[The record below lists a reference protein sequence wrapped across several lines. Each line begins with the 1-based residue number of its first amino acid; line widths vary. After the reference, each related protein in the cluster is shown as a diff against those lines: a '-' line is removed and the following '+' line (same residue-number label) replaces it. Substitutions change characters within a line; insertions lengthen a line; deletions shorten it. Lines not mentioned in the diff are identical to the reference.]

1 MGYLSSAYG
10 LHAISTQPF
19 LHPDYI
25 YHTWANFNPQHQNSY
40 ARTKADFGVGK
51 RFEENYFA
59 GTDANGNKLPAN
71 FNWTPPF
78 SFKAGWEDYSSAFE
92 FGEAPENLLAV
103 ENVAT
108 AANKPGWLM
117 QSDVLSPLAPVSNAR
132 SDTFTIRV
140 MGEPKSI
147 GSQKMN
153 SRAWLEITVQ
163 RIPDYI
169 KPDLDAP
176 HHRPHEPF
184 EDRNFNGYWD
194 NDPSF
199 VEHWLDLNQNGMDDQ
214 GESTLPGAVP
224 DLPGVGRTNEKN
236 WFADGLYSDLK
247 LNADLEE
254 EPSGTKF
261 SRMGIN
267 QRFGRK
273 FKIVKFRW
281 IKEQDV

>member
-1 MGYLSSAYG
+1 
-10 LHAISTQPF
+10 
-19 LHPDYI
+19 
-25 YHTWANFNPQHQNSY
+25 
-40 ARTKADFGVGK
+40 
-51 RFEENYFA
+51 
-59 GTDANGNKLPAN
+59 
-71 FNWTPPF
+71 
-78 SFKAGWEDYSSAFE
+78 
-92 FGEAPENLLAV
+92 V

-117 QSDVLSPLAPVSNAR
+117 QADVLSPLAPSTSAR
-132 SDTFTIRV
+132 SDTFTIRI
-140 MGEPKSI
+140 MGEPRSRL
-147 GSQKMN
+147 SNQ
-153 SRAWLEITVQ
+153 SEPRAWIEVTVQ

-169 KPDLDAP
+169 KPELDAP

-199 VEHWLDLNQNGMDDQ
+199 IEHWLDLNQNGMDEA
-214 GESTLPGAVP
+214 GESTVVGAVP

-236 WFADGLYSDLK
+236 WFADGLNSDLE
-247 LNADLEE
+247 LNPDLEE
-254 EPSGTKF
+254 EPPETKF

-281 IKEQDV
+281 IKDQDV